1 MLFCYFCANKG
12 NRAEFQVK
20 AEKRDKDSP
29 RRWDTRDFQQHQK
42 LGSQMCHEILSPR
55 QLTKFY

>member
-29 RRWDTRDFQQHQK
+29 RR
-42 LGSQMCHEILSPR
+42 
-55 QLTKFY
+55 